1 MEEEIDLRAYVL
13 VLLKYWKWI
22 LETTVAAAVVAL
34 VVSFLLPPTYEAT
47 ALVAIKAPQYVMQFD
62 PRFEVP
68 SQLPQ
73 PAYKAYPDLA
83 EGDEVLEAL
92 FARLNPR
99 PAEIETLR
107 DLQERVE
114 AKAGTDP
121 SVVRLTVR
129 ARDPQEA
136 ARIAN
141 LWAELFVAHAN
152 RVYGASDEELQQ
164 LEGQLA
170 QAQAEL
176 EAAEQALIEFQAR
189 NQASILDA
197 RLDSLKSDQ
206 AHYLADQRAITY
218 ILQDIQALREQL
230 ARQPDER
237 PASLADDLTTLFLQI
252 KAFNAQASAPIQL
265 QVNSAEP
272 LSNKSIGETMALL
285 DDMAGALE
293 AKSAEIGQ
301 RLEELQPQ
309 ILSLQRQ
316 LQEIYTES
324 DRLTRQRDL
333 AKETYTALARK
344 VEETRIAV
352 QGAQSTARLG
362 SRAAVPE
369 KPASPRK
376 LLNTAVA
383 GALGLMLS
391 VFGAFGVEWWRSGT
405 EEQRSGGAE
414 GRRSGGAEERRSR
427 GAEGRRSRGAEEQR
441 GGGAGERRSRESGR
455 HRQMA
460 SGGTGERL

>member
-1 MEEEIDLRAYVL
+1 MEEEIDLRVYIL

-22 LETTVAAAVVAL
+22 LGLTIAATVVAL

-47 ALVAIKAPQYVMQFD
+47 ALVAIKAPLYVMNFD
-62 PRFEVP
+62 PRFLP
-68 SQLPQ
+68 NQLPQ
-73 PAYKAYPDLA
+73 PAYKAYLDLA

-92 FARLNPR
+92 FSRLNPR
-99 PAEIETLR
+99 PAEIKTLR
-107 DLQERVE
+107 DLREMVKAR
-114 AKAGTDP
+114 AGTDP

-141 LWAELFVAHAN
+141 LWAEIFVTHAN
-152 RVYGASDEELQQ
+152 RIYGASDEELQQ

-170 QAQAEL
+170 QAQAAL

-189 NQASILDA
+189 NQASILEA

-230 ARQPDER
+230 ARQPGER
-237 PASLADDLTTLFLQI
+237 PASLADDLTALFLQI

-265 QVNSAEP
+265 QVNSAES
-272 LSNKSIGETMALL
+272 LSNRSIGETMALL
-285 DDMAGALE
+285 NDIARALE
-293 AKSAEIGQ
+293 AKSVEIKQ

-344 VEETRIAV
+344 VQETRIAV
-352 QGAQSTARLG
+352 QGAQRTAELG

-369 KPASPRK
+369 EPASPRK

-383 GALGLMLS
+383 GTLGLMLS
-391 VFGAFGVEWWRSGT
+391 TMGAFAAEWWRNA
-405 EEQRSGGAE
+405 RPVE
-414 GRRSGGAEERRSR
+414 G
-427 GAEGRRSRGAEEQR
+427 
-441 GGGAGERRSRESGR
+441 
-455 HRQMA
+455 
-460 SGGTGERL
+460 